1 MAARESQHE
10 RRETIL
16 LVLGCF
22 VVVAEVVGV
31 LIQQAF
37 PGHPVPTEFHAIAFL
52 VATALFGGAAY
63 NAKKQER
70 NGA

>member
-1 MAARESQHE
+1 MAANDQHE
-10 RRETIL
+10 RRETVL

-31 LIQQAF
+31 LVQQAF
-37 PGHPVPTEFHAIAFL
+37 PGHPVPTEFHAIAFA

-63 NAKKQER
+63 NARKQEK
-70 NGA
+70 NGS

>member
-1 MAARESQHE
+1 MVARDPNE
-10 RRETIL
+10 RRETVL
-16 LVLGCF
+16 LALGCF
-22 VVVAEVVGV
+22 VVVAEVIGV

-37 PGHPVPTEFHAIAFL
+37 PAHPVPTEFHAIAFL

-63 NAKKQER
+63 AAKKQER

>member
-1 MAARESQHE
+1 MPQRDSPE
-10 RRETIL
+10 RRETVL

-22 VVVAEVVGV
+22 VVVAEVIGV

-37 PGHPVPTEFHAIAFL
+37 PSHPVPTEFHALAFL

-63 NAKKQER
+63 SARKQEK
-70 NGA
+70 NGS